1 MAERRPGDVYPRCGT
16 SPGEGG
22 RTSSVIRKTDPW
34 RGLCINHYI
43 RWVGIVIPGG
53 GVSFPLGEGP
63 LRLRRQCV
71 QSLGEALGYGGG
83 GALWEAHH
91 SVRGVTRI
99 LAWRVPVHRGAR
111 PFSFPS
117 GRVLGEDTA
126 VGWEVQWGWREGV
139 GGWQG
144 RRRGEAARGGVLSLE
159 REARTRESRVAWRVH
174 RGARPLLLSVRSSP
188 WRGHSGWLG
197 GAVVKARIVG
207 VRGWEGGG
215 ARCCVTH
222 VEGHRP
228 YL

>member
-83 GALWEAHH
+83 APCGRHTIPCEG
-91 SVRGVTRI
+91 SRGSSHGVSRCI
-99 LAWRVPVHRGAR
+99 AARVPSPFRPVESLARTRRLVGRCSGDGAR
-111 PFSFPS
+111 GWVGGRGGGEGRRRGEACFLLNAKREQEKVEWRGECFAARAPFSFPS

-126 VGWEVQWGWREGV
+126 VGWGARCGWREGV

-144 RRRGEAARGGVLSLE
+144 RRRGEAARGGGDAS
-159 REARTRESRVAWRVH
+159 AFS
-174 RGARPLLLSVRSSP
+174 
-188 WRGHSGWLG
+188 
-197 GAVVKARIVG
+197 
-207 VRGWEGGG
+207 
-215 ARCCVTH
+215 
-222 VEGHRP
+222 
-228 YL
+228 